1 MEQEERKR
9 VAKMIEEHNIETRRT
24 YHKAGVANGCMV
36 KLDTAFGINSNP
48 ICNQLQVVG
57 EKFVAFMVGSIV
69 VVKDLLD
76 KS

>member
-1 MEQEERKR
+1 
-9 VAKMIEEHNIETRRT
+9 MIKNFKKPNLQNSFEL
-24 YHKAGVANGCMV
+24 

-57 EKFVAFMVGSIV
+57 EKYVIFMIGSIV
-69 VVKDLLD
+69 VVKNLIE